1 MLRRAQMTR
10 PRSPRLVA
18 LALALLLVAAVASPV
33 AAQANLS
40 LSTPFPGV
48 SVQPGASASFTVT
61 VGASDRTRAD
71 LSLAGVP
78 SGWTAKL
85 TGGGFEVRSVLVDP
99 KSPPEVTLDIKVP
112 ADATEGDST
121 ITLTAK
127 GGGETAT
134 LPVTVHVASQAGGT
148 VDLKADFPTL
158 QGTPDQSFDFTL
170 QLSNDTPQQLTFSL
184 QAQGPTGWTVT
195 AHPTSEAT
203 AASVAVNAGSQEG
216 ITVTAKP
223 PADAATGDYPI
234 ALAAVSGD
242 HTAQA
247 QLGVHI
253 TGRVDMQLTTPDQR
267 LNTNANAGETKQFTV
282 TVANNGTSPLNGVAL
297 SGTGPSDWKVEFSPA
312 TLDQVAPN
320 QAVNATANITPSANA
335 IAGDYVVTLKASTQD
350 TNQSIDVRV
359 TVETSPIWGIVGALL
374 ILLALGGL
382 AWVFRR
388 YGRR

>member
-1 MLRRAQMTR
+1 MLRRARMPR
-10 PRSPRLVA
+10 PISRLGALAVA
-18 LALALLLVAAVASPV
+18 LLMAAALAAPA
-33 AAQANLS
+33 AAQAQLT

-61 VGASDRTRAD
+61 VGAAERTRVD
-71 LSLAGVP
+71 LGLSGVP

-99 KSPPEVTLDIKVP
+99 KSPPQVTLDVSVP
-112 ADATEGDST
+112 DSATEGDTT
-121 ITLTAK
+121 ITLTGK

-134 LPVTVHVASQAGGT
+134 LPVVVHVASQAGGS
-148 VDLKADFPTL
+148 VELKADFPTL

-184 QAQGPTGWTVT
+184 QAQGPTGWTVS
-195 AHPTSEAT
+195 AHPSSEAT
-203 AASVAVNAGSQEG
+203 AASVAVDAGSQQG

-267 LNTNANAGETKQFTV
+267 LNTNASAGTAKQFTV
-282 TVANNGTSPLNGVAL
+282 TVVNNGTSPLNGVAL
-297 SGTGPSDWKVEFSPA
+297 SGTGPTDWKVEFDPA
-312 TLDQVAPN
+312 TLDQVGPN

-335 IAGDYVVTLKASTQD
+335 IAGDYVVTLKADAQD
-350 TNQSIDVRV
+350 ANQSIDVRV
-359 TVETSPIWGIVGALL
+359 TVETSPVWGIIGALL
-374 ILLALGGL
+374 ILVALGGL
-382 AWVFRR
+382 VWVFRR